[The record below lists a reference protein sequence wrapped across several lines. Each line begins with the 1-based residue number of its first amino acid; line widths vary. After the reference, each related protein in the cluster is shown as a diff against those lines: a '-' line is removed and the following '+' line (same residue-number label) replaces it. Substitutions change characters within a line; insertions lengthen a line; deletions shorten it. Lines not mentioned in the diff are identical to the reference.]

1 MAQPPR
7 LQQRRQPPR
16 AQTHI
21 HQRHLI
27 KIKNKKKEKKTTKIK
42 TQLPPPTASPTPTHC
57 RCQPTHHRLIFRN
70 PFTGRSSHHRFR
82 TTEPTT
88 TDSPIIG
95 RPTHPLADPP
105 TTKSDH
111 RNPPLVIRQS
121 PSQPTQCRTG
131 YKITAKK
138 KKKTHSDKDQIEIR
152 KE

>member
-88 TDSPIIG
+88 TNSPITS
-95 RPTHPLADPP
+95 RPTH
-105 TTKSDH
+105 H
-111 RNPPLVIRQS
+111 WIW
-121 PSQPTQCRTG
+121 PSQPTTSDPP
-131 YKITAKK
+131 ITISTHPLPNQVSNHYQKNKK
-138 KKKTHSDKDQIEIR
+138 KKPQRQRSEWTKKRVRR
-152 KE
+152 KN